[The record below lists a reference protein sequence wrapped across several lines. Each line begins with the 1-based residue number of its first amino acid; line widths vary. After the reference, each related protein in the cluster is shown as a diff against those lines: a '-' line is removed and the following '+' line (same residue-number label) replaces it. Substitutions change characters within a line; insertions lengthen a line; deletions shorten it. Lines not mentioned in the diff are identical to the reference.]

1 MNAKKSNKN
10 RNIIIGT
17 VVGVVLLIIGFIGYI
32 VIGDLKQED
41 ILRNEIKIMSEKDVT
56 KDRYNNPIK
65 TKEDYAVVE
74 KAIKEYLDDYA
85 VTLQNVMKII
95 EDKTIINMLTADNY
109 QKDGPDFKTS
119 KEFLT
124 NTKKTLSE
132 GLTKLSNMTSTE
144 TIMKNIEDRKLDKY
158 YNDLYKEL
166 MLNGIAEKDFETAK
180 QYLQTAGNQMNNLLN
195 VEEQVIDLLIA
206 NKGKWKIE
214 NGKIVFQETATLN
227 KYNEL
232 CNKLG

>member
-1 MNAKKSNKN
+1 MNAKKSNKT
-10 RNIIIGT
+10 RNIIIGVIVGIVVL
-17 VVGVVLLIIGFIGYI
+17 VVGLIGYF
-32 VIGDLKQED
+32 VMEDLKQED
-41 ILRNEIKIMSEKDVT
+41 ILRNEIKILSTKDVT
-56 KDRYNNPIK
+56 KDRYNMPLK
-65 TKEDYAVVE
+65 TKDDYAIVE

-124 NTKKTLSE
+124 TNKKTLSE

-144 TIMKNIEDRKLDKY
+144 TIMNKIEDKKLDKY

-166 MLNGIAEKDFETAK
+166 MLNGIAEKDFKTAQ
-180 QYLQTAGNQMNNLLN
+180 QYLKTAGDQMNNLLT

-206 NKGKWKIE
+206 NKGKWNIE

-232 CNKLG
+232 CSKLQ

>member
-17 VVGVVLLIIGFIGYI
+17 VVGVVLLIIGLIGYI

-41 ILRNEIKIMSEKDVT
+41 ILRNEIKIISEKDVT

-144 TIMKNIEDRKLDKY
+144 TIMKNIEDKKLDKY

>member
-1 MNAKKSNKN
+1 
-10 RNIIIGT
+10 
-17 VVGVVLLIIGFIGYI
+17 
-32 VIGDLKQED
+32 
-41 ILRNEIKIMSEKDVT
+41 
-56 KDRYNNPIK
+56 
-65 TKEDYAVVE
+65 
-74 KAIKEYLDDYA
+74 
-85 VTLQNVMKII
+85 
-95 EDKTIINMLTADNY
+95 MLTADNY

>member
-1 MNAKKSNKN
+1 MNAKKSNKK
-10 RNIIIGT
+10 RNIIIGA
-17 VVGVVLLIIGFIGYI
+17 VVGVVLLIIVFIGYI
-32 VIGDLKQED
+32 VMGDLKQEE
-41 ILRNEIKIMSEKDVT
+41 ILRNEIKIISEKDVT
-56 KDRYNNPIK
+56 KDRYNIPIK
-65 TKEDYAVVE
+65 TKDDYAVVE
-74 KAIKEYLDDYA
+74 KAIKEYLDEYA

-95 EDKTIINMLTADNY
+95 EDEAIVNMLTADNY

-124 NTKKTLSE
+124 TTKKSLSE
-132 GLTKLSNMTSTE
+132 GLTKLSDMTSTE
-144 TIMKNIEDRKLDKY
+144 RIMKKIEDKKLDPY

-166 MLNGIAEKDFETAK
+166 MLNGVAEKDFQTAQ
-180 QYLQTAGNQMNNLLN
+180 QYLKTAGDQMNNLLD
-195 VEEQVIDLLIA
+195 VEEKVIDLLVV

-232 CNKLG
+232 VQKIA

>member
-41 ILRNEIKIMSEKDVT
+41 ILRNEIKIISEKDVT

-144 TIMKNIEDRKLDKY
+144 TIMKNIEDKKLDKY

-232 CNKLG
+232 VQKIA

>member
-41 ILRNEIKIMSEKDVT
+41 ILRNEIKIISEKDVT

-144 TIMKNIEDRKLDKY
+144 TIMKNIEDKKLDKY

>member
-17 VVGVVLLIIGFIGYI
+17 VVGVVLLIIGLIGYI

-41 ILRNEIKIMSEKDVT
+41 ILRNEIKIISEKDVT

>member
-109 QKDGPDFKTS
+109 QKDGPDFKAS

-124 NTKKTLSE
+124 NTKKTLNE

>member
-144 TIMKNIEDRKLDKY
+144 TIMKNIEDKKLDKY

>member
-41 ILRNEIKIMSEKDVT
+41 ILRNEIKIISEKDVT

-144 TIMKNIEDRKLDKY
+144 TVMKNIEDKKLDKY

>member
-41 ILRNEIKIMSEKDVT
+41 ILRNEIKIISEKDVT